1 MKITILP
8 RPEDLCDEYD
18 SYKLEIDGKLQFEVM
33 RGEPEDA
40 TFSRDLSDI
49 FKIPD
54 LMKMAYEAGKRGEP
68 FELYPP
74 LSEENNNI

>member
-18 SYKLEIDGKLQFEVM
+18 LYELEVDGKIQFKVM
-33 RGEPEDA
+33 CGEPEDA

-68 FELYPP
+68 FELHPP
-74 LSEENNNI
+74 LPEENN